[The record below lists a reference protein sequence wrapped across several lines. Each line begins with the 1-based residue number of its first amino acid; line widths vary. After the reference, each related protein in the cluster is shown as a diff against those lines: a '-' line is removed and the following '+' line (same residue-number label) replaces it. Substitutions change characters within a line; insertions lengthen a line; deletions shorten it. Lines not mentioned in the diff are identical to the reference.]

1 MYNKIKGVT
10 LNSTQNN
17 KMNTKKTQINIHIW
31 NKVNVHKWTLIIIFI
46 REDNV
51 GYWPIAVVKANEWLQ
66 FLDYTIYI
74 GKELF
79 VSLYWEDLI

>member
-31 NKVNVHKWTLIIIFI
+31 NKVNVQSKRNKVNIVNNFI
-46 REDNV
+46 SPSHDRSLT
-51 GYWPIAVVKANEWLQ
+51 IA
-66 FLDYTIYI
+66 IYY
-74 GKELF
+74 KNTKLRQLF
-79 VSLYWEDLI
+79 IKN